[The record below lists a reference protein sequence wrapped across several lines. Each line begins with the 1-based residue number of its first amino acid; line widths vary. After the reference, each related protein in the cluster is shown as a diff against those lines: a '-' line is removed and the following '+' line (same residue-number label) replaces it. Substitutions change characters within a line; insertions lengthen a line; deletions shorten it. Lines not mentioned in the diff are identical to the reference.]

1 MDVESMNT
9 ALQCLR
15 EKYAVSAEGTL
26 VVDAGQ
32 AAEVR
37 LEMDGGAVPLLP
49 WRVER
54 RFVELK
60 KIVDSR
66 TLEEVSTL
74 RFAVMRSGARLEHLL
89 YREFDLCEWLAGST
103 IRKAFAVVAGGK
115 VANVIVTF
123 ANGMSASVECSAALP
138 EGAAE
143 IDRHEIIARRGVA
156 CDRVVDTQVPQA
168 SIYAFTADGTKTYT
182 DTDAELFGF
191 SDAEIWAVRAAFA
204 VLKGPALA
212 AQWKKADCGVKEKVT
227 QTLACAETCVPAV
240 FSEEIQA

>member
-1 MDVESMNT
+1 MDVEGMNA
-9 ALQCLR
+9 ALRRLCD
-15 EKYAVSAEGTL
+15 KYGVAVDGRLVADAEQ
-26 VVDAGQ
+26 VVG
-32 AAEVR
+32 VR
-37 LEMDGGAVPLLP
+37 LETAGSAVPLLP

-54 RFVELK
+54 RFAELK
-60 KIVDSR
+60 KIIDSR
-66 TLEEVSTL
+66 TLEHVSTL
-74 RFAVMRSGARLEHLL
+74 RFAVMRSGARLEHLV
-89 YREFDLCEWLAGST
+89 YREFDLCEWMAGSP
-103 IRKAFAVVAGGK
+103 IRKTFASVAGDK

-168 SIYAFTADGTKTYT
+168 SIYAVTAEGTKTYT

-191 SDAEIWAVRAAFA
+191 SDAEIWTVRAAFA
-204 VLKGPALA
+204 VLKTPALA
-212 AQWKKADCGVKEKVT
+212 AEWKKAACGVKEKVA

-240 FSEEIQA
+240 FPEDIHV

>member
-1 MDVESMNT
+1 MDVEGMNT
-9 ALQCLR
+9 ALRRLCD
-15 EKYAVSAEGTL
+15 KYGVAVDGRLVADAEL
-26 VVDAGQ
+26 AAG
-32 AAEVR
+32 VR
-37 LEMDGGAVPLLP
+37 LEMVGGAVSLLP

-54 RFVELK
+54 RFAELK
-60 KIVDSR
+60 KLIDGK

-74 RFAVMRSGARLEHLL
+74 RFAVMRNGARLGHLL
-89 YREFDLCEWLAGST
+89 YREFDLCEWMAGAS
-103 IRKAFAVVAGGK
+103 IRKTFAVVAGGK

-204 VLKGPALA
+204 VLKAPALVA
-212 AQWKKADCGVKEKVT
+212 EWKKAGCDVKEKVM

-240 FSEEIQA
+240 FSEEI

>member
-1 MDVESMNT
+1 MDVSGINT
-9 ALQCLR
+9 ALRRLCD
-15 EKYAVSAEGTL
+15 KYGVTVDGRLVADAEQ
-26 VVDAGQ
+26 VAGM
-32 AAEVR
+32 R
-37 LEMDGGAVPLLP
+37 LETADGTVPLLP

-54 RFVELK
+54 RYVELK
-60 KIVDSR
+60 KIIDGG
-66 TLEEVSTL
+66 TLEQVSTL
-74 RFAVMRSGARLEHLL
+74 RFAVMRGGARLEHLV
-89 YREFDLCEWLAGST
+89 YREFDLCEWMAGSP
-103 IRKAFAVVAGGK
+103 IRKAFAAVSGGK
-115 VANVIVTF
+115 VANVIATL

-168 SIYAFTADGTKTYT
+168 SIYAFTADGVKTYT

-204 VLKGPALA
+204 VLKAPALA
-212 AQWKKADCGVKEKVT
+212 AEWKKADCGVKAKVT